1 MENQLVRTDKLLYKV
16 KRFFRLLFIK
26 NNSQIS
32 EEFAQENVDI
42 NEELNKVIS
51 CKTAAQ
57 EVSIRV
63 KLAEKLTRNELPI
76 KDLSDEEIE
85 QMIQYFKDNIK
96 IKTEELETI
105 KKEIVKLKKES
116 K

>member
-1 MENQLVRTDKLLYKV
+1 MENQLVRTDKFMFKV
-16 KRFFRLLFIK
+16 KRFFRLLFMK
-26 NNSQIS
+26 KNSQIPQELT
-32 EEFAQENVDI
+32 EENIDI

-51 CKTAAQ
+51 CKTEAQ
-57 EVSIRV
+57 EVRIRV
-63 KLAEKLTRNELPI
+63 ELAEKLTRNELPI

-85 QMIQYFKDNIK
+85 QMIQYFKDHIK
-96 IKTEELETI
+96 IKTEELENI